1 MSGQAKDYP
10 VPDRSGFEPNKHRA
24 DPVMP
29 EGDLG
34 QGDGLLPD
42 GRPYLV
48 EAWYSEGATYL
59 TIFFSALD
67 LEEATTAELLELL
80 TQFLV
85 DARVPGKWRTP
96 SRVHPRV
103 ITDSAGEHMYTVTFG
118 VGEPEY

>member
-1 MSGQAKDYP
+1 MLAAHGSALLAIALTKAQVSQSG
-10 VPDRSGFEPNKHRA
+10 SGR
-24 DPVMP
+24 
-29 EGDLG
+29 
-34 QGDGLLPD
+34 
-42 GRPYLV
+42 
-48 EAWYSEGATYL
+48 SEGATYL

-103 ITDSAGEHMYTVTFG
+103 ITDSAGEPMYTVTFV
-118 VGEPEY
+118 VGEPEF